1 MVLHGACLGQGK
13 QIFDKCWWLLWVWF
27 VFFWLHWVFVAFSSC
42 GEWGLLLVEVLG
54 LLVAVAS
61 LVAEHRLCGVAPC
74 LVESS
79 GTRDQTSIPCI
90 IRSIPNHF
98 TTKEVINVSF
108 NCDPYTQSDDS
119 L

>member
-1 MVLHGACLGQGK
+1 ML
-13 QIFDKCWWLLWVWF
+13 
-27 VFFWLHWVFVAFSSC
+27 FFFFCYTGS
-42 GEWGLLLVEVLG
+42 LLLSLVVVSGGYSWLRLLG

-79 GTRDQTSIPCI
+79 GTRDQTPIPCI
-90 IRSIPNHF
+90 IRPIPNHC

-108 NCDPYTQSDDS
+108 NYDPYTQSDYS
-119 L
+119 S

>member
-1 MVLHGACLGQGK
+1 MEPVW
-13 QIFDKCWWLLWVWF
+13 DKVNRYLINVSGSFGC
-27 VFFWLHWVFVAFSSC
+27 FFFFFCYTGS
-42 GEWGLLLVEVLG
+42 LLLSLVVVSGGYSWLRLLG

-79 GTRDQTSIPCI
+79 GTRDQTPIPCI
-90 IRSIPNHF
+90 IRPIPNHC

-108 NCDPYTQSDDS
+108 NYDPYTQSDYS
-119 L
+119 S